1 MHTLKHTKWAIF
13 LGLAPALIIYI
24 CIAIFPIGLSVYYSL
39 MNWDGI
45 TPMRFIGLDNFVDI
59 FKDDI
64 FGLSVKNNIIIMF
77 TGIAGQIPLGLLL
90 ALLLNRGL
98 KGSSFFRTIG
108 FLPVVISSVMVSLIW
123 GMVYNTEYGML
134 NNLLGV
140 LGLESWQQNWLG
152 DPFWSMISISI
163 AYIWQNC
170 GLYMIILLAALQNIP
185 DEVNEAAALDG
196 ATGLSRIMRIT
207 IPMIRGTLLVSVVY
221 SISNSFRVF
230 DLIQIMTG
238 GGPAHATEV
247 MTVYM
252 YNNSF
257 MNMRFGYG
265 SAVSVLI
272 LLFSLIVITIV
283 NRLAREK
290 E

>member
-1 MHTLKHTKWAIF
+1 
-13 LGLAPALIIYI
+13 
-24 CIAIFPIGLSVYYSL
+24 
-39 MNWDGI
+39 
-45 TPMRFIGLDNFVDI
+45 
-59 FKDDI
+59 
-64 FGLSVKNNIIIMF
+64 MF

>member
-1 MHTLKHTKWAIF
+1 
-13 LGLAPALIIYI
+13 
-24 CIAIFPIGLSVYYSL
+24 
-39 MNWDGI
+39 
-45 TPMRFIGLDNFVDI
+45 
-59 FKDDI
+59 
-64 FGLSVKNNIIIMF
+64 MF

-196 ATGLSRIMRIT
+196 ATGLNRIMRIT
-207 IPMIRGTLLVSVVY
+207 IPMIRGHCSSPLSTASAIR
-221 SISNSFRVF
+221 SAC
-230 DLIQIMTG
+230 LI
-238 GGPAHATEV
+238 
-247 MTVYM
+247 
-252 YNNSF
+252 
-257 MNMRFGYG
+257 
-265 SAVSVLI
+265 
-272 LLFSLIVITIV
+272 
-283 NRLAREK
+283 
-290 E
+290 